1 MLTGIA
7 FGLGAATGFGLS
19 DVLTA
24 IGGRRL
30 GSLVFVALS
39 QSTSLVFLVLGGL
52 LFVGDLPLDSPG
64 LPAAVGLGILS
75 GLSYL
80 AFARALRLGPISV
93 VSPVVSAYGGFTVVA
108 AVILLGEVLNS
119 LQALGAAVATIG
131 ILMVGVKFTSDVR
144 STRLVGPGVP
154 FAVAALVGFGFLT
167 VGLAN
172 PIATHGVFAVLL
184 GLRTAN
190 TATAWAGVAVAGAWA
205 WRKPEDGR
213 PSRTID
219 APEPV
224 DSDLHASSGGSSVV
238 ASIAPALVLVI
249 ATAVCDLLGFICYT
263 VGIREAETWLV
274 GLVSSFGP
282 GIAVLVAVG
291 LLGERLGTIQWAGL
305 ATIVAGLA
313 LVSQS

>member
-1 MLTGIA
+1 MLTGILY
-7 FGLGAATGFGLS
+7 GLGAATGFGLS

-24 IGGRRL
+24 VGSRRL
-30 GSLVFVALS
+30 GSLAFVALS
-39 QSTSLVFLVLGGL
+39 QSASLVLLVVGGL
-52 LFVGDLPLDSPG
+52 LFVGHLPLDSPG
-64 LPAAVGLGILS
+64 LPTAMGLGILS

-80 AFARALRLGPISV
+80 AFATALRLGPISV

-108 AVILLGEVLNS
+108 AVILLGEVLTT

-144 STRLVGPGVP
+144 NTRLVGPGVP
-154 FAVAALVGFGFLT
+154 FAVASLIGFGFLT

-172 PIATHGVFAVLL
+172 PIATHGVYAVLL
-184 GLRTAN
+184 GLRAAN
-190 TATAWAGVAVAGAWA
+190 TATAWAGVLVAGAWA
-205 WRKPEDGR
+205 WHIARDDHRRVPV
-213 PSRTID
+213 D
-219 APEPV
+219 APAIAGPDRRAATV
-224 DSDLHASSGGSSVV
+224 SVPASM
-238 ASIAPALVLVI
+238 APALVLVF

-291 LLGERLGTIQWAGL
+291 FLGERLGAVQWAGL